1 MLPKAPEAVPYS
13 SIERDIPKL
22 QNEEDPEVVY
32 TPVPAP
38 DRLSNGSRV
47 SGDRGS
53 EQSGGKGSVR
63 RSRSLRKL
71 LFSGS
76 GKWSRSPMRRSR
88 SWLRGS
94 QARSSQAERVQAV
107 GFFDEAGQPAELDPP
122 SRGVN
127 G

>member
-1 MLPKAPEAVPYS
+1 MPYS
-13 SIERDIPKL
+13 SIEQDILKV
-22 QNEEDPEVVY
+22 QQGTAAA
-32 TPVPAP
+32 TPQ
-38 DRLSNGSRV
+38 SRPSV
-47 SGDRGS
+47 EFETPGESQESADATSGRKSDG
-53 EQSGGKGSVR
+53 QGSVR

-94 QARSSQAERVQAV
+94 QARSPQAERFQAV
-107 GFFDEAGQPAELDPP
+107 GFFDEAGRPAELDPP

-127 G
+127 GQPRG

>member
-1 MLPKAPEAVPYS
+1 MPYS
-13 SIERDIPKL
+13 SIERDILKL

-76 GKWSRSPMRRSR
+76 GKWSRSRSPFRRSSSSR
-88 SWLRGS
+88 SQRL
-94 QARSSQAERVQAV
+94 
-107 GFFDEAGQPAELDPP
+107 L
-122 SRGVN
+122 N
-127 G
+127 GEVS